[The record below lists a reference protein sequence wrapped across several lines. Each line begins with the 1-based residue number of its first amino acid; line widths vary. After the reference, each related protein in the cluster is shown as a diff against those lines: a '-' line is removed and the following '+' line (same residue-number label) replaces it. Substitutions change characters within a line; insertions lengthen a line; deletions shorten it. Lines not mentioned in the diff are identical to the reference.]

1 MCYFKQ
7 SLKVNFQ
14 KLFEI
19 KPKQNELYV
28 HNFKSSPYMID
39 CSVDDTILYCDSFTF
54 WIVGQYQRF
63 NGRLYDACRVHRIK
77 FRRLGYG
84 IL

>member
-1 MCYFKQ
+1 
-7 SLKVNFQ
+7 
-14 KLFEI
+14 
-19 KPKQNELYV
+19 
-28 HNFKSSPYMID
+28 MID

-77 FRRLGYG
+77 FRRLGNG